1 MKSKIL
7 NTVLYV
13 VFVPVALLEYFI
25 LFWFWGGADVF
36 NLILTPAVFAACMIT
51 VMYVMKRIKVK
62 KSSVLYVKI
71 FSVLILPVLT
81 IAIVW
86 LSAVLLGIN
95 IHVLWKIIILHSLKN
110 SLTDEFEDKMRKIS
124 VLYGMPM
131 LSRWGVKLWI

>member
-36 NLILTPAVFAACMIT
+36 NLIITPAAFAACMIT
-51 VMYVMKRIKVK
+51 AMYVMKRIKVK

-95 IHVLWKIIILHSLKN
+95 IHVL
-110 SLTDEFEDKMRKIS
+110 
-124 VLYGMPM
+124 
-131 LSRWGVKLWI
+131 

>member
-7 NTVLYV
+7 NVVLYV
-13 VFVPVALLEYFI
+13 VFVPVALFEYFI

-95 IHVLWKIIILHSLKN
+95 IHVL
-110 SLTDEFEDKMRKIS
+110 
-124 VLYGMPM
+124 
-131 LSRWGVKLWI
+131 

>member
-36 NLILTPAVFAACMIT
+36 NLIITPAAFAVCLIT

-95 IHVLWKIIILHSLKN
+95 IHVL
-110 SLTDEFEDKMRKIS
+110 
-124 VLYGMPM
+124 
-131 LSRWGVKLWI
+131 

>member
-13 VFVPVALLEYFI
+13 VFVPAALLEYFI

-36 NLILTPAVFAACMIT
+36 NLIITPAAFAVCLIT

-95 IHVLWKIIILHSLKN
+95 IHVL
-110 SLTDEFEDKMRKIS
+110 
-124 VLYGMPM
+124 
-131 LSRWGVKLWI
+131 

>member
-131 LSRWGVKLWI
+131 LSRWGVKLWG